1 MVYFVFMEIMLIIIV
16 VLRHCNDYHFQHPY
30 INYLQ
35 AMNNV
40 IAGCDYSCYCAYS
53 QPGYVPAVGL
63 FYDEIFSVDG
73 DGGLGSPHKE

>member
-1 MVYFVFMEIMLIIIV
+1 
-16 VLRHCNDYHFQHPY
+16 
-30 INYLQ
+30 
-35 AMNNV
+35 MNNV